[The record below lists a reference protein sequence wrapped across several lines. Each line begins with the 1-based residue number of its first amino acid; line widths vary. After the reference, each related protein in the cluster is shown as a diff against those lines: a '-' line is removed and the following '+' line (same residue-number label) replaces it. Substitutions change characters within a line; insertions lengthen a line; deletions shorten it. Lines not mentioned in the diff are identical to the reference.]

1 MFCCLTF
8 LIWGDDC
15 AQDCVVI
22 NKCIIS
28 IYIYIYIYIYI
39 IILFFKGDVFYLHSR
54 LLERAA
60 KMNDKYGGG
69 SLTALP
75 VIETQAGVYPP
86 LFIVSLLSLYCLFI
100 VPLLSL
106 YCLFTVSLLS
116 LCCLS
121 IVFLLSLY
129 CLFIV
134 PLLPLRYLFTV
145 SLLSVYCL
153 FIVCFFLLI
162 GV

>member
-1 MFCCLTF
+1 MTAHKTALL
-8 LIWGDDC
+8 LIN
-15 AQDCVVI
+15 ALSLFI
-22 NKCIIS
+22 F
-28 IYIYIYIYIYI
+28 YIYIYF

-100 VPLLSL
+100 VFSLSLYCLSSL
-106 YCLFTVSLLS
+106 YCLFTVSS
-116 LCCLS
+116 
-121 IVFLLSLY
+121 LSLY
-129 CLFIV
+129 CPFIAS
-134 PLLPLRYLFTV
+134 
-145 SLLSVYCL
+145 SLSFYCL
-153 FIVCFFLLI
+153 FIVCLLSPYCLFLLI
-162 GV
+162 DWCLISVVCFSYCLLVI